1 MNMKIGIYFTPDC
14 MLPFLMVEVIMA
26 EKKADKDNET
36 IANILK
42 SDLVIPVP
50 ENEIGIPAELA
61 ELPVLPRAE
70 PRLPTTSI
78 KTPANA
84 KRRGPATTVAKTM
97 NIT

>member
-1 MNMKIGIYFTPDC
+1 MKIGMYLTPDC

-26 EKKADKDNET
+26 EKRADKDNET

-42 SDLVIPVP
+42 SDWDMPVP
-50 ENEIGIPAELA
+50 ENESGMPAELA
-61 ELPVLPRAE
+61 ELPVPPNAE

-84 KRRGPATTVAKTM
+84 KRRGPATTVANTINM
-97 NIT
+97 T